1 MRERNNTSLQYVI
14 YMFRKKEL
22 QDNTSNQFMREAKY
36 TRNSDNDFFTWNSP
50 IVQRTYLLQ
59 VFTSQC
65 LIS

>member
-36 TRNSDNDFFTWNSP
+36 TRNSDVHTSSFHFTMPYFLRIS
-50 IVQRTYLLQ
+50 VQ
-59 VFTSQC
+59 
-65 LIS
+65 